1 MRKRLVIDGASR
13 RDPAIF
19 LKGVVVMASEP
30 AWVQLRNILIAIA
43 VVVAMGVGAEFL
55 QPLAV
60 TLVLGFILSPLVDR
74 LERIGLPRA
83 VASVMSLVIMA
94 VALGGIGYVVTRQVM
109 DLAGELPRYEKTIL
123 TKLKVLRPDPE
134 STLSKVTQV
143 AKHVE
148 ESLDDKSSEMVPDA
162 TVRVIRDKG
171 PLGDFQE
178 ALGPFQNAIGFG
190 GIVLLLLLFLLM
202 EREEIGDRIVQLAGR
217 GQLSVTTRT
226 IRQIA
231 HRLSRYLATFALV
244 NLSYGVVIGL
254 GLWALGLPY
263 AVLWGALA
271 GLLRFIPYVGPA
283 AAFAAP
289 VVFSIAHFDT
299 WGRPLAIIAFYGV
312 AEIVSN
318 SVEPFLYGKTTGVSA
333 FGLLVAAVFWTWLWG
348 PLGLL
353 LSTPMTVCLV
363 VLGRSVPGL
372 GFLETLLRDDLE
384 VADDLKF
391 YQRLLVHEHDEAD
404 EFLTMALEGR
414 SIEQVFDQVVMPA
427 LARSAHDHETGQLDI
442 EELGK
447 IHQFVDRWIDEQ
459 TASAELQPLAPVG
472 ATIVG
477 VASTEAS
484 DRLALRMLEHLL
496 APFGVGLTMVLAGDS
511 TLRVT
516 EKVAELEP
524 GLVLLSHTPPVG
536 RSRARYLA
544 RRLQAHLK
552 DVPLIVGVWDHECD
566 PAVAAE
572 PFRAFGAYKVVTDLA
587 SAREQVL
594 ARLRQKADEPNA
606 TPGPELVTAVASS

>member
-1 MRKRLVIDGASR
+1 MTSDA
-13 RDPAIF
+13 
-19 LKGVVVMASEP
+19 
-30 AWVQLRNILIAIA
+30 AWIQLRNILIAIA
-43 VVVAMGVGAEFL
+43 VVVAMAVAADFL
-55 QPLAV
+55 QPVAV
-60 TLVLGFILSPLVDR
+60 TVVLGFILSPLMDR
-74 LERIGLPRA
+74 LERLGLHRA
-83 VASVMSLVIMA
+83 VAAVMSIGLMA

-109 DLAGELPRYEKTIL
+109 DLAEELPAYEKTIL
-123 TKLKVLRPDPE
+123 TKVRALRPDPD
-134 STLSKVTQV
+134 STISKVTKV
-143 AKHVE
+143 AEHVE
-148 ESLDDKSSEMVPDA
+148 ESLDDPSTKTVPDA
-162 TVRVIRDKG
+162 TVRVLRDKG
-171 PLGDFQE
+171 PLGDLQE
-178 ALGPFQNAIGFG
+178 KFGPFQHAIGFG
-190 GIVLLLLLFLLM
+190 GIVLLLVLFLLL

-244 NLSYGVVIGL
+244 NLSYGVLIGL

-271 GLLRFIPYVGPA
+271 GLLRFIPYVGPT

-289 VVFSIAHFDT
+289 VIFSIAHFDG
-299 WGRPLAIIAFYGV
+299 WGRPLSIIAFYGV

-318 SVEPFLYGKTTGVSA
+318 SVEPLLYGKTTGVSA

-391 YQRLLVHEHDEAD
+391 YQRLLVHDHDEAD
-404 EFLTMALEGR
+404 DLLAAALEDR
-414 SIEQVFDQVVMPA
+414 STEKVFDQIVLPA
-427 LARSAHDHETGQLDI
+427 LARAALDHETGQLEI

-447 IHQFVDRWIDEQ
+447 IHQFVDRWLDEQ
-459 TASAELQPLAPVG
+459 TAAAEARPRVPVV
-472 ATIVG
+472 ATVVG
-477 VASTEAS
+477 VASADAT

-496 APFGVGLTMVLAGDS
+496 VPSGVRLAMVLAGDS

-524 GLVLLSHTPPVG
+524 RLVMLSYTPPVG

-544 RRLQAHLK
+544 RRLRSHLEEI
-552 DVPLIVGVWDHECD
+552 PLIVGVWDHEAD
-566 PAVAAE
+566 LAAAAE
-572 PFRAFGAYKVVTDLA
+572 PFRSFGVYKVVTDLA
-587 SAREQVL
+587 TAREQIL
-594 ARLRQKADEPNA
+594 ARLEEDDKPR
-606 TPGPELVTAVASS
+606 PGKGTQRAAALASG